1 MKATIVFA
9 CATVLGMIFAA
20 AGAESEAEKASERP
34 PCLIYRP
41 EDRDRIRKRLHFE
54 RGVWNPTAQPRTQG
68 QTVKYLCEAWSRNYE
83 ETLKRHGM
91 TAEGGN
97 PGAHGR
103 SNAMVDV
110 ALLVWIEPSLVRPY
124 EPNVDC
130 TTALERAKILDYV
143 RIGVEEITVPK
154 ERNRDFFPDPN
165 GRNDRPGDWGH
176 FLDAGVALWNHA
188 LAYDL
193 LRGAQA
199 VGAELDDDVLQEYYV
214 RIADGIFHLIV
225 EHVRTYP
232 LWHNWGKYAPLAII
246 GIAGNSPVWV

>member
-176 FLDAGVALWNHA
+176 FLDAGWLSGIMLSPTTSCAARKLSARNSMMMCFKNIMCASLMVFSTSSLSMYA
-188 LAYDL
+188 
-193 LRGAQA
+193 
-199 VGAELDDDVLQEYYV
+199 
-214 RIADGIFHLIV
+214 RIRSGTTG
-225 EHVRTYP
+225 ENTP
-232 LWHNWGKYAPLAII
+232 PWQ
-246 GIAGNSPVWV
+246 